1 MSFLN
6 SPFIPDLGLLPD
18 LVRKRR
24 NARIQQK
31 EEQGFDRQWFL
42 LAGRA
47 EKAALLNPQP
57 ASLHKLFPP
66 RDRIWAD
73 PFLWKRGEDLVVFC
87 EEWVTGE
94 PHGHIS
100 VMQLAS
106 DGSSVSSPVRVI
118 SESYHL
124 SYPFL
129 FEYEGSLYM
138 MPEGGAGCSLD
149 VYRCEEFPHR
159 WVKYKTLMGNIR
171 FADATLKQ
179 HGGKWW
185 LFITIRRGFSAL
197 SRDLFV
203 FSADSPLSERW
214 TPHPRNP
221 VVRAY
226 KGARPAGALFELG
239 GSLYRPSQDCLLRYG
254 HGLRINEVMHLDA
267 KHYKERLVSEIH
279 DWEEGIRA
287 THHIDWRDGMLV
299 MDAQRLLPTS
309 EIET

>member
-1 MSFLN
+1 MSWHR

-24 NARIQQK
+24 NSRAQQK
-31 EEQGFDRQWFL
+31 EEHGFTRQWFL

-57 ASLHKLFPP
+57 ASLHKIFPP
-66 RDRIWAD
+66 QDRIWAD
-73 PFLWKRGEDLVVFC
+73 PFLWKRDGDLVVFC

-106 DGSSVSSPVRVI
+106 DGGSVSSPTRVI

-129 FEYEGSLYM
+129 FEFEGALYM
-138 MPEGGAGCSLD
+138 MPEGGAGRSLD

-159 WVKYKTLMGNIR
+159 WVRHKTLMRDIR
-171 FADATLKQ
+171 FADATLQQ

-197 SRDLFV
+197 SRDLFI
-203 FSADSPLSERW
+203 FSGDSPLSDRW
-214 TPHPRNP
+214 TPHPSNP
-221 VVRAY
+221 VVRGY
-226 KGARPAGALFELG
+226 KGARPAGALFELEG
-239 GSLYRPSQDCLLRYG
+239 KLYRPSQDCVLRYG
-254 HGLRINEVMHLDA
+254 HGLRINEVTQLDTR
-267 KHYKERLVSEIH
+267 HYRERLVAEVR
-279 DWEEGIRA
+279 DWEAGIRG
-287 THHIDWRDGMLV
+287 THHINWHDGMLV
-299 MDAQRLLPTS
+299 MDAQRLLSTTG
-309 EIET
+309 IAH